1 MEYVDL
7 AQARE
12 MTGLRLVCV
21 KGLPSPWSVAAR
33 AIFTLKRVDFVPV
46 AQAGGQDNPEL
57 VEWTRHR
64 NAPVAIYNDEA
75 PRVRWLEIVHLA
87 ERLGSGPSLIPT
99 DINDRMAMVGLT
111 SEMAEPHG
119 FAWNGRLLMMKMM
132 HDAMG
137 DGALEMPLFKD
148 YGYSVEAASG
158 ATTLTREF
166 LQMLSARLEAQKAK
180 GSDYLFGTS
189 LTAADVYWA
198 YFSLLMHPMTPDEN
212 PMPDQMRQTWEAIGS
227 IIGDYNPIVIEH
239 RDRVFE
245 KHLTLPIDF

>member
-12 MTGLRLVCV
+12 MPGLRLVCV

-33 AIFTLKRVDFVPV
+33 AVFTLKKVDFVPV

-87 ERLGSGPSLIPT
+87 ERLGRGPSLIPT
-99 DINDRMAMVGLT
+99 DINDRMEMVGLT

-137 DGALEMPLFKD
+137 DGALAMPLFKA

-158 ATTLTREF
+158 AAALTREF
-166 LQMLSARLEAQKAK
+166 LQMLAARLEAQKAK

-198 YFSLLMHPMTPDEN
+198 YFSLLMHPMTPAEN

-227 IIGDYNPIVIEH
+227 IIGNYNPIVIEH
-239 RDRVFE
+239 RDRVFA
-245 KHLTLPIDF
+245 KHLSLPIDF